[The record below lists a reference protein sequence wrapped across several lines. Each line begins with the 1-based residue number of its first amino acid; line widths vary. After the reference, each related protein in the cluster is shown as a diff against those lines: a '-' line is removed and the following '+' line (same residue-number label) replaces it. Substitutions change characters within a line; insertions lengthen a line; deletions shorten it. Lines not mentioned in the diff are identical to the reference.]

1 MFKCKDTIYLLGLFT
16 IIKAAI
22 VPGIQPK
29 HHKIKTIKIDPHPL
43 SKTAK
48 GGKKMHN
55 NTRQSDII

>member
-1 MFKCKDTIYLLGLFT
+1 LFT

-29 HHKIKTIKIDPHPL
+29 HHNINTIRIDPHPL
-43 SKTAK
+43 SKTDK

-55 NTRQSDII
+55 NTRQKDIII

>member
-1 MFKCKDTIYLLGLFT
+1 LFT

-29 HHKIKTIKIDPHPL
+29 HHNINTIRIDPHPL
-43 SKTAK
+43 SKTDK

-55 NTRQSDII
+55 NTHQKDIII